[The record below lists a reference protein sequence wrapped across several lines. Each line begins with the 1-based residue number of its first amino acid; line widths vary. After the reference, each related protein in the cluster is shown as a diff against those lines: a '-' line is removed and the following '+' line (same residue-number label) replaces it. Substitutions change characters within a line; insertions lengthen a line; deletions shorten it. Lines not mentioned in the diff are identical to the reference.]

1 MPIPTSPGSGEAVV
15 DDLTLG
21 RFGAAGSF
29 RYNAPVTRH
38 AAAVFILV
46 LLVTA
51 FPLLALMP
59 DRVAATRLAG
69 ISLWWWYGG
78 AVAPLSAWLVG
89 LMLLRED
96 RPRSRSR

>member
-1 MPIPTSPGSGEAVV
+1 MTS
-15 DDLTLG
+15 
-21 RFGAAGSF
+21 R
-29 RYNAPVTRH
+29 

-51 FPLLALMP
+51 FPLLALLP
-59 DRVAATRLAG
+59 DRVAATRLG
-69 ISLWWWYGG
+69 GLSLWWWYGG

-96 RPRSRSR
+96 RPRQRSR